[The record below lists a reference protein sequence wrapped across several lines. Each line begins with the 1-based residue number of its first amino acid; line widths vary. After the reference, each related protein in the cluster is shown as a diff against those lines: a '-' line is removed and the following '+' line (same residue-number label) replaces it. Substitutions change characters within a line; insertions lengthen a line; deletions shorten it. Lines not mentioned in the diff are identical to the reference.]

1 MTLKWLADNP
11 YNPDLPVWTRAYLAE
26 LAPGPLTPL
35 GWDLFWGGPVVQ
47 GWRDA
52 LVDRMGF
59 RASEISDTNPE
70 LIGCFGGYAYLNAS
84 ALRVWSARVPAL
96 APHHIDTAYLSG
108 QIDLPPYVPAPWHRA
123 GEATTEI
130 LTRWL
135 TWVLVDQNQS
145 ELEAGRLLALEATG
159 HRPPLARMT
168 DVELVEHALSLQP
181 LCRVLASLHLNQA
194 LAASIGPSVVAA
206 ICDEIS
212 LPTNATKLIS
222 GLGDVES
229 VAPARVL
236 WTLSRQVRASVVLT
250 GYFDAGLA
258 NLYRRLKSSDTL
270 EVVGFLAGFDTLLS
284 EVGFRGGSD
293 WDLGAVT
300 WRQDPQ
306 TALAAIERMRRC
318 DDSADPTA
326 GFTRRSTERELLTT
340 EIGGLVAANPK
351 TRDHFRAAVD
361 ATRVFVRGRDRA
373 KANVTRVVDEM
384 RAAVNELA
392 GRALHHGDIA
402 EARNLQM
409 LFADELA
416 YYADGGLAD
425 IRTITDE
432 RRAHYDELARF
443 APPSVVRAAPGAAPA
458 SRLVRPVAP
467 LAKPLESGEVLFGR
481 PGAHGVGRGR
491 ARVVTNPAEAAAT
504 EPGDILVIAASSP
517 SWVPFLVGVGGIV
530 LERGSALSHLVVAA
544 RELDIPAVVAAADA
558 VSRIADGSRV
568 EVDGVTGIVTVLQ
581 SSVTAA
587 DPTEPRDMAIDPWGV
602 RSHDAAS

>member
-11 YNPDLPVWTRAYLAE
+11 FNPDLPVWTRAYISE

-35 GWDLFWGGPVVQ
+35 SWDLFWGGPVVQ

-52 LVDRMGF
+52 MVDRMGF

-70 LIGCFGGYAYLNAS
+70 LIGSFGGYAYLNAS

-96 APHHIDTAYLSG
+96 APHHIDTAYLSS
-108 QIDLPPYVPAPWHRA
+108 QVDLPPYVTASWHRA
-123 GEATTEI
+123 GEATTEV

-135 TWVLVDQNQS
+135 TWVLADQNQS
-145 ELEAGRLLALEATG
+145 ELEAGRLLALETTG

-168 DVELVEHALSLQP
+168 DMELVEHALSLQP
-181 LCRVLASLHLNQA
+181 LCRVLASAHLNQT

-222 GLGDVES
+222 GLGEIES

-258 NLYRRLKSSDTL
+258 SLYRRLKSSDTL

-284 EVGFRGGSD
+284 EVGYRGGND

-326 GFTRRSTERELLTT
+326 AFNRRAAEREILTT
-340 EIGGLVAANPK
+340 EIGELVAANPK
-351 TRDHFRAAVD
+351 TRDHFRAAVA
-361 ATRVFVRGRDRA
+361 ATKVFVRGRDRA

-384 RAAVNELA
+384 RAALSELSA
-392 GRALHHGDIA
+392 RSLHHGDIA
-402 EARNLQM
+402 DARNLQM

-425 IRTITDE
+425 IRSITDE
-432 RRAHYDELARF
+432 RRAHYDELARL
-443 APPSVVRAAPGAAPA
+443 APPPVVRATSGQSAA
-458 SRLVRPVAP
+458 SRPVRPVAP
-467 LAKPLESGEVLFGR
+467 LARSLESGEVLFGR

-491 ARVVTNPAEAAAT
+491 ARVVANPAEAAAT
-504 EPGDILVIAASSP
+504 EPGDILVIASSSP
-517 SWVPFLVGVGGIV
+517 SWVPLLVGAGGVV

-544 RELDIPAVVAAADA
+544 RELDVPAVVAAADA
-558 VSRIADGSRV
+558 VSRIVDGSRV
-568 EVDGVTGIVTVLQ
+568 EVDGVTGIVTVLE
-581 SSVTAA
+581 SAA
-587 DPTEPRDMAIDPWGV
+587 LAARSTEPHDMAIDPWGA